1 MGAFCD
7 VTEKTGWSGRS
18 SSRSRFLTKAHT
30 APTITTFPE
39 IQPRRPL
46 MAKKKFKPD
55 AFKGLLML
63 FGGGSAAIAFV
74 VFLVL
79 FLFALA
85 ERN

>member
-1 MGAFCD
+1 
-7 VTEKTGWSGRS
+7 
-18 SSRSRFLTKAHT
+18 
-30 APTITTFPE
+30 
-39 IQPRRPL
+39 
-46 MAKKKFKPD
+46 MAKKKSKPD
-55 AFKGLLML
+55 AFKGLLLL

>member
-1 MGAFCD
+1 
-7 VTEKTGWSGRS
+7 
-18 SSRSRFLTKAHT
+18 
-30 APTITTFPE
+30 
-39 IQPRRPL
+39 
-46 MAKKKFKPD
+46 MAKKKSKTD
-55 AFKGLLML
+55 AFKGLLL